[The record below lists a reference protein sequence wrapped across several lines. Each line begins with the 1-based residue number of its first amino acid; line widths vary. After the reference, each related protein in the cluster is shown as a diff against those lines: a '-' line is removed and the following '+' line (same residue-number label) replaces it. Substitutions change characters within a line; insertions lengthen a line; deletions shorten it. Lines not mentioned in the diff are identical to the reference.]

1 MMTAVIC
8 FLSLTAGNFI
18 SVALFDTTTIYT
30 ATERS
35 FFQGVAIL
43 LYWFLQKQYGGKK

>member
-18 SVALFDTTTIYT
+18 SVALFDTTIYT

-43 LYWFLQKQYGGKK
+43 LYWFLQKQ